1 VSAGWVAAQVRS
13 QSLAS
18 HCLGPAGARE
28 LAGAGSLD
36 AALGILAT
44 SNYGERLHPGLDLAT
59 SEHQV
64 FASVLWNLRVLAGWS
79 PALGASRLHV
89 LAGVFELMNLQ
100 GEIARIEGHQSPA
113 PFELGSLASVSTR
126 VAPLTLGDLRDVL
139 RRSPWG
145 DPGALDAAGVSIALQ
160 FTLARRIV
168 DDVPEAGQWAQT
180 YAALVLSRLVK
191 EDGPLDV
198 DSTFAANARA
208 ILGSRALSSTSLGEL
223 HDALPRDVASILKG
237 VTGPDDLWL
246 AEAQWWTRLWR
257 EALEQLRRGGAGP
270 ETVVAAIAVQ
280 FADAWRVRTALQVA
294 ARNGRGI
301 EVLDAVA

>member
-44 SNYGERLHPGLDLAT
+44 SSYGERIHPGLDLAA

-79 PALGASRLHV
+79 PALGASRLRA
-89 LAGVFELMNLQ
+89 LASTFELMNLQ
-100 GEIARIEGHQSPA
+100 GDLARIEGHQSAA
-113 PFELGSLASVSTR
+113 PFELGSLASVSSR
-126 VAPLTLGDLRDVL
+126 VAPLTLGELREVL

-145 DPGALDAAGVSIALQ
+145 DPGALETAGVSIALQ
-160 FTLARRIV
+160 FSLARRIG
-168 DDVPEAGQWAQT
+168 DDVPEALKWAQT
-180 YAALVLSRLVK
+180 YAALVLSRLLL
-191 EDGPLDV
+191 EYGPLDT
-198 DSTFAANARA
+198 DSNSAANARA
-208 ILGSRALSSTSLGEL
+208 VLGSRALTATSIDEL
-223 HDALPRDVASILKG
+223 RDALPRDVASILEG
-237 VTGPDDLWL
+237 VRGPDDLWL
-246 AEAQWWTRLWR
+246 AEAKWWTRLWS
-257 EALEQLRRGGAGP
+257 EAIERLRRGGAGP
-270 ETVVAAIAVQ
+270 ETVVAAVAAQ
-280 FADAWRVRTALQVA
+280 FADAWRVRMALEVA
-294 ARNGRGI
+294 ARAGRGI

>member
-13 QSLAS
+13 KSLAS
-18 HCLGPAGARE
+18 HCVGPAGARE

-36 AALGILAT
+36 AALAILTT
-44 SNYGERLHPGLDLAT
+44 SSYGERLHPGLNLAA
-59 SEHQV
+59 SEHEV

-79 PALGASRLHV
+79 PALGASRLHA

-100 GEIARIEGHQSPA
+100 GHLARIEGHQSPV
-113 PFELGSLASVSTR
+113 PFELGSLASVSSR
-126 VAPLTLGDLRDVL
+126 VAPLTIGELCDVL

-145 DPGALDAAGVSIALQ
+145 DPRAVDAMGVRIALQ
-160 FTLARRIV
+160 FILARRIV

-191 EDGPLDV
+191 ENVALDT
-198 DSTFAANARA
+198 DSTSAANART
-208 ILGSRALSSTSLGEL
+208 ILGSRALSATSLREL
-223 HDALPRDVASILKG
+223 HDALPRDVASILKD

-246 AEAQWWTRLWR
+246 AEAQWWTRLWD
-257 EALEQLRRGGAGP
+257 EALERLRRGGAGP
-270 ETVVAAIAVQ
+270 QTVVAAITLQ
-280 FADAWRVRTALQVA
+280 FADAWRVRTALEIA
-294 ARNGRGI
+294 ARAGREI

>member
-18 HCLGPAGARE
+18 HCAGPAGARE

-44 SNYGERLHPGLDLAT
+44 SSYGERLHPGLNLAA
-59 SEHQV
+59 SEHEV

-100 GEIARIEGHQSPA
+100 GALGRIEGHQSAP
-113 PFELGSLASVSTR
+113 PFELGSLASVSDR
-126 VAPLTLGDLRDVL
+126 VAPSTLGELRDVL

-160 FTLARRIV
+160 FTLARRIIG
-168 DDVPEAGQWAQT
+168 DVPEAAQWAQT
-180 YAALVLSRLVK
+180 YAALALSRLIT
-191 EDGPLDV
+191 ENCPLGA
-198 DSTFAANARA
+198 DSPSAANVRA
-208 ILGSRALSSTSLGEL
+208 ILGSRVLSATSLGEL
-223 HDALPRDVASILKG
+223 HDALPRDVASIFKG
-237 VTGPDDLWL
+237 VNGPSDLWL
-246 AEAQWWTRLWR
+246 AEVQWRTRLWD
-257 EALEQLRRGGAGP
+257 EALERLRRGGAGP
-270 ETVVAAIAVQ
+270 GTVVAAVAAL
-280 FADAWRVRTALQVA
+280 FADALRVRTALEVA
-294 ARNGRGI
+294 ARAGRGI
-301 EVLDAVA
+301 EVFDAVA